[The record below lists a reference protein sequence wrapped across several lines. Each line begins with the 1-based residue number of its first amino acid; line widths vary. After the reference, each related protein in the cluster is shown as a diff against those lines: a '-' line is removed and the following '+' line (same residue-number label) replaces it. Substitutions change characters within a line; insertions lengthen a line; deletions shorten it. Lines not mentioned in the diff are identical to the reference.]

1 MDQGLEVRVALL
13 ESRLETVDRTLE
25 EVPKLYVTKPEM
37 ELALNSV
44 TPSKD
49 LIKEAMQEVLT
60 AQVSN
65 EKQAKRNWLL
75 DMFKIAVGA
84 LGTGGVIALIQAL
97 QHTTP

>member
-1 MDQGLEVRVALL
+1 
-13 ESRLETVDRTLE
+13 
-25 EVPKLYVTKPEM
+25 
-37 ELALNSV
+37 LAQV

-97 QHTTP
+97 QHTTPQ